1 MLDIRNAALL
11 LLVLLAFKLDAQFH
25 PPAGEPGTS
34 AMHADS
40 SSFIAWANTCTVQR
54 GLFQWGVDSSGFVDT
69 GLDEYGVGKALSNP
83 TVSLGDG
90 GQATLSFPYPIT
102 NEEGWDFAVFE
113 NSFDGMFLELAFVE
127 VSSDGENFVRFPAT
141 SLADSNWTVGPFDFI
156 DAHLINNLAGKY
168 SVGYGTPFDLQELA
182 DSSAIDINSITHV
195 RVVDVIGTAQ
205 SDICS
210 RDQFGNPILD
220 PFPTPFPGC
229 GFDLDAVG
237 VIHHLG
243 PNSVERPNVEVAKI
257 YPQPATS
264 NLNIALKGLF
274 YAEAQV
280 EIFSISGQIVSKA
293 QFQQSQG
300 NRVIL
305 DVSSLTSG
313 IYIVKIKTGHQVIT
327 SRFSVVN

>member
-1 MLDIRNAALL
+1 MLGFKHFILFILL
-11 LLVLLAFKLDAQFH
+11 FAMFKLEAQFH
-25 PPAGEPGTS
+25 PPAGQLGTS

-40 SSFIAWANTCTVQR
+40 SAFIAWASSCAVQR
-54 GLFQWGVDSSGFVDT
+54 GLIQWGLDSLGFVDT
-69 GLDEYGVGKALSNP
+69 GLDEYGTGKALSNP

-90 GQATLSFPYPIT
+90 GQATLTFPYPIS

-141 SLADSNWTVGPFDFI
+141 TLSDSNWTVGPFDFI

-168 SVGYGTPFDLQELA
+168 AIGYGTPFDLQELA
-182 DSSAIDINSITHV
+182 DSSTIDINSITHV
-195 RVVDVIGTAQ
+195 RVVDVIGTPQ

-243 PNSVERPNVEVAKI
+243 PNSIEEAETKLAKI
-257 YPQPATS
+257 YPQPATGVVNIELQGGVFEKS
-264 NLNIALKGLF
+264 YIELYTLSGNLIS
-274 YAEAQV
+274 QV
-280 EIFSISGQIVSKA
+280 QIQVDDESLVKLDISGLK
-293 QFQQSQG
+293 
-300 NRVIL
+300 
-305 DVSSLTSG
+305 SG
-313 IYIVKIKTGHQVIT
+313 IYILKIINRNHPIT
-327 SRFSVVN
+327 SRLSVVN